1 MDLASEDLE
10 FDPPGKDA
18 NRTPQRSLQRSHQE
32 PSLPDAPRKSGTAVS
47 KSSIPMKFPSL
58 SLVLG
63 VSLAATALAQQ
74 PSPSERLAALKSQM
88 ATSEAALKQFQWIRT
103 TVISLNGEE
112 KSRKQE
118 RCFYGL
124 DGKLTQV
131 ALTPD
136 IPPQEPRGP
145 LRRRIAEHK
154 REELTGFMKEAV
166 TQIHQYIPPSPALIQ
181 ASKDAGK
188 MTIQP
193 LDSGKS
199 ARVTFTDYRQKGD
212 SLSLV
217 VDLSNNH
224 PTTAAVKSAL
234 DSGKDPFTVEATF
247 GTLAGGI
254 TYPSNYVLDAPSK
267 NLKVTVE
274 NSGYQKAAP

>member
-1 MDLASEDLE
+1 MK
-10 FDPPGKDA
+10 PG
-18 NRTPQRSLQRSHQE
+18 
-32 PSLPDAPRKSGTAVS
+32 
-47 KSSIPMKFPSL
+47 I
-58 SLVLG
+58 VLIT
-63 VSLAATALAQQ
+63 LAATLAAPLFAQQ
-74 PSPSERLAALKSQM
+74 PSPAERVAALKTQM
-88 ATSEAALKQFQWIRT
+88 ATSEAALKQYQWIRT
-103 TVISLNGEE
+103 TVISIKGEE

-131 ALTPD
+131 DLTPEV
-136 IPPQEPRGP
+136 PPQEPRGP
-145 LRRRIAEHK
+145 LRRRIAERK
-154 REELTGFMKEAV
+154 RGELTGFMKEAV
-166 TQIHQYIPPSPALIQ
+166 AQIHQYIPPSPALIQ

-199 ARVTFTDYRQKGD
+199 ARLIFTDYRQKGD

-217 VDLSNNH
+217 VDLTNNH
-224 PTTAAVKSAL
+224 PLTAAVKSAL
-234 DSGKDPFTVEATF
+234 DSGKDPYSLDASF

-254 TYPSNYVLDAPSK
+254 TYPSNYVLEAPSK

-274 NSGYQKAAP
+274 NSGYQKSAP